1 MATVARGNRNITKV
15 HHRCM
20 IDRLP
25 AYSQPFAAARPLNT
39 GKHAIGDTPH
49 RAAADD
55 RITKR
60 IKQKKKLQWK
70 HCMLAHDLNCPIKRP
85 DRSRSLH
92 FLVLCTI
99 NAGRGLQVYIDQSR
113 SIFTYGLAH
122 VIGAKPLTRSGENLA
137 RETRQ
142 NLLPMRCLI

>member
-60 IKQKKKLQWK
+60 IKPKKKKYNGNTVCLRMISTVQ
-70 HCMLAHDLNCPIKRP
+70 
-85 DRSRSLH
+85 SS
-92 FLVLCTI
+92 
-99 NAGRGLQVYIDQSR
+99 DQ
-113 SIFTYGLAH
+113 TD
-122 VIGAKPLTRSGENLA
+122 LA
-137 RETRQ
+137 RFI
-142 NLLPMRCLI
+142 LLYYVP